1 MTINFLDRC
10 IFQANA
16 GGIGDFVVDSAVIG
30 YLTPALANGV
40 NGATYRYVA
49 QTFDRLGNVQQWE
62 IGTGTY
68 TAASVTLSR
77 TTIVFSSN
85 SNGKVNFIGAP
96 QVLITYLAEDVVTG
110 PTASTANHAATFG
123 DATGKNLIDSKITLT
138 PPATGATLTI
148 ADGKTLT
155 VSNTLTFTGTDGS
168 SVAFGGGGTVLYN
181 NPLILPKTTP
191 SGLAPGAGF
200 ATIQAVAG
208 TNPGTCKIIIYA
220 GTSNTPISIVDN
232 IGAGF

>member
-1 MTINFLDRC
+1 MTVSFLDRC

-16 GGIGDFVVDSAVIG
+16 GGATDFIVDSAVIG
-30 YLTPALANGV
+30 YLTPAVANAV
-40 NGATYRYVA
+40 NGATYHYLA

-68 TAASVTLSR
+68 TVATLTLSR
-77 TTIVFSSN
+77 TTIIFSSN
-85 SNGKVNFIGAP
+85 GNAKVAFIGAP

-110 PTASTANHAATFG
+110 PTSSGANHAATFG
-123 DATGKNLIDSKITLT
+123 DTTGHNLIDSKVTLT

-155 VSNTLTFTGTDGS
+155 SSNTLTLTGTDGS
-168 SVAFGGGGTVLYN
+168 SVAFGGGGTVLYAS
-181 NPLILPKTTP
+181 PFVLPKTTP

-200 ATIQAVAG
+200 AAIQAVAG
-208 TNPGTCKIIIYA
+208 TNPGTCKIIVYA
-220 GTSNTPISIVDN
+220 GTSNTPVTLIDN
-232 IGAGF
+232 IGSGF